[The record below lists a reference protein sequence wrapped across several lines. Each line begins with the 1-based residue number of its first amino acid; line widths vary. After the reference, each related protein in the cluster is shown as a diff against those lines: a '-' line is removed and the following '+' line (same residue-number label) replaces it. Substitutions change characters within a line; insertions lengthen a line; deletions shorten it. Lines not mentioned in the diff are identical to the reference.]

1 MHKHKESQSEYI
13 EISGKQ
19 LEGRTYRDSNFQQHS
34 AGASILLEAMMHLP
48 PVSDFPLFWKKFQT
62 LWKIVPVLPFPDFFL
77 DIFDFH
83 RPKFMMTFFPLFQ
96 YISHLFRENYYSPF
110 TFANVPPV
118 FETFT
123 CF

>member
-62 LWKIVPVLPFPDFFL
+62 LWKIVPVSPFPDFFRYFRFSSAKIYDDL
-77 DIFDFH
+77 FSSVSVHFPPVS
-83 RPKFMMTFFPLFQ
+83 RKLLFPLYFCK
-96 YISHLFRENYYSPF
+96 R
-110 TFANVPPV
+110 A
-118 FETFT
+118 
-123 CF
+123 